1 MATKNETQTKPEDV
15 DAEGAEQA
23 AAAPGRR
30 LPFKL
35 ILIAAGG
42 LVALVAAGDD
52 AYHVGSHSASATASP
67 GKPAVFLDMPDVL
80 VNLSAS
86 GGEPTQYLK
95 VKVTLELPDQAIQ
108 AQIQPVMAAS
118 ATAWR
123 CASPSRCANPA

>member
-23 AAAPGRR
+23 AAPGRR

-42 LVALVAAGDD
+42 LVALAAAGGD
-52 AYHVGSHSASATASP
+52 AVHVVGSHS
-67 GKPAVFLDMPDVL
+67 
-80 VNLSAS
+80 
-86 GGEPTQYLK
+86 
-95 VKVTLELPDQAIQ
+95 
-108 AQIQPVMAAS
+108 AS

-123 CASPSRCANPA
+123 CASPSRCANPT

>member
-15 DAEGAEQA
+15 DAEGGEQA

-35 ILIAAGG
+35 ILIAGGG
-42 LVALVAAGDD
+42 LVALVAAGGD
-52 AYHVGSHSASATASP
+52 AYHVGSHS
-67 GKPAVFLDMPDVL
+67 
-80 VNLSAS
+80 
-86 GGEPTQYLK
+86 
-95 VKVTLELPDQAIQ
+95 
-108 AQIQPVMAAS
+108 AS

>member
-23 AAAPGRR
+23 AAAP
-30 LPFKL
+30 
-35 ILIAAGG
+35 
-42 LVALVAAGDD
+42 
-52 AYHVGSHSASATASP
+52 HSASATASP
-67 GKPAVFLDMPDVL
+67 GKPAVFLDVADVL

-86 GGEPTQYLK
+86 GGERTLK

>member
-42 LVALVAAGDD
+42 LVALVAAGGD
-52 AYHVGSHSASATASP
+52 ADHVVGSHS
-67 GKPAVFLDMPDVL
+67 
-80 VNLSAS
+80 
-86 GGEPTQYLK
+86 
-95 VKVTLELPDQAIQ
+95 
-108 AQIQPVMAAS
+108 AS

-123 CASPSRCANPA
+123 CASPAVAKPGMTLAMFESAGGSGNRMEAP

>member
-15 DAEGAEQA
+15 DSESAEQA
-23 AAAPGRR
+23 AAAPGRW

-35 ILIAAGG
+35 MLIAAGG
-42 LVALVAAGDD
+42 LVALVAAGGG
-52 AYHVGSHSASATASP
+52 AYHVVGSHSASAEP
-67 GKPAVFLDMPDVL
+67 GQAAVFLDMPDVL
-80 VNLSAS
+80 ANLSAS
-86 GGEPTQYLK
+86 GGERTQYLK
-95 VKVTLELPDQAIQ
+95 VKVILELPDQVMQ